1 MLSFPRERL
10 PLPDMGS
17 SSSAKAS
24 KEMRS
29 AAFLFGLLLGVSV
42 DEESSEENVDW
53 RLEGM
58 YSEEPGCG

>member
-1 MLSFPRERL
+1 MAAALLADELEPEGASELDGRERP

-29 AAFLFGLLLGVSV
+29 AAFLFGLLLFVSIA
-42 DEESSEENVDW
+42 
-53 RLEGM
+53 
-58 YSEEPGCG
+58 